1 MTTGDADGRGALRR
15 RLPFLL
21 PVLVFLVLAGYF
33 LWGLGPE
40 RDPRDVPSPLVG
52 EPLPEITLPP
62 IPGRGGEGLDTAAI
76 KARGEPAL
84 VNVFASWCVPCLAEH
99 PILTRL
105 AEREGVAIYGINYKD
120 AAAEART
127 WLNRHGDPYTRIG
140 ALPAERAE
148 AGIDLGIYGVPET
161 FVIDSNGII
170 RHKETGPITRK
181 RLQKTI
187 LPLLDRLGG

>member
-1 MTTGDADGRGALRR
+1 MTADSVDRRSALLR

-33 LWGLGPE
+33 LWGLNPE
-40 RDPRDVPSPLVG
+40 RNPRDVPSALVG
-52 EPLPEITLPP
+52 DPLPEVTLPP
-62 IPGRGGEGLDTAAI
+62 IAGRDGTGLDTAAI

-99 PILTRL
+99 PILMRL
-105 AEREGVAIYGINYKD
+105 AERGDVPIYGINYKD
-120 AAAEART
+120 AAPEARA
-127 WLNRHGDPYTRIG
+127 WLDRHGDPYTRIG

-148 AGIDLGIYGVPET
+148 AGIELGIYGVPET
-161 FVIDSNGII
+161 YVIDSNGII

-181 RLQKTI
+181 RLNKTI
-187 LPLLDRLGG
+187 LPLLDRLGE